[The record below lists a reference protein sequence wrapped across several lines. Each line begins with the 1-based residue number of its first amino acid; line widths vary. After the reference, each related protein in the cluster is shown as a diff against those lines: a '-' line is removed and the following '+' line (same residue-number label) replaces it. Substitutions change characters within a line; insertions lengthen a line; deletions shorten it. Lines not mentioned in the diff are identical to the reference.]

1 MNNYC
6 NAIFPRG
13 VINRRN
19 FHDVK
24 MHNFVIVYSYETCSH
39 TLHDYDIIILMI
51 FKVKQGTYNYTF
63 KYN

>member
-1 MNNYC
+1 MKSHFFITMNNYC

-39 TLHDYDIIILMI
+39 TLHDYDIITHD
-51 FKVKQGTYNYTF
+51 FQC
-63 KYN
+63 